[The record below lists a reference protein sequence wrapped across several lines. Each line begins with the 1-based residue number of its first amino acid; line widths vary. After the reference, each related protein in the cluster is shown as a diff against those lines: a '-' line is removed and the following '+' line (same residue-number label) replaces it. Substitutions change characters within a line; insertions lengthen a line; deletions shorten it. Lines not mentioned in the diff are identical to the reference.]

1 METRWGKESY
11 LTTSREDIRE
21 ALTILASYFTDSLFS
36 LVYSSIDLDVF
47 KREVIYGRF
56 FQFWLIFP
64 KRKYQSRSIGYN
76 FN

>member
-11 LTTSREDIRE
+11 LTTSREDTRE

-36 LVYSSIDLDVF
+36 RVYSSIDLDVF

-56 FQFWLIFP
+56 F
-64 KRKYQSRSIGYN
+64 
-76 FN
+76 

>member
-56 FQFWLIFP
+56 LQFWLIFP
-64 KRKYQSRSIGYN
+64 KRNYQSRSIGYN

>member
-1 METRWGKESY
+1 M
-11 LTTSREDIRE
+11 
-21 ALTILASYFTDSLFS
+21 ILASYFTDSLFS

-64 KRKYQSRSIGYN
+64 KRNYQSRSIGYN